1 MYGHL
6 NLFCIEPIAP
16 QCSKIKLKTLAGEAV
31 DITHFAETAKSEF
44 IIALRLLFLA
54 EFSMDT
60 GVVFPFAA
68 GKEKRRLRE
77 WWKKSRD

>member
-1 MYGHL
+1 LYGHL

-44 IIALRLLFLA
+44 TIAFRVLFLP
-54 EFSMDT
+54 EFSMAR
-60 GVVFPFAA
+60 GMIFPFAA
-68 GKEKRRLRE
+68 DKEG
-77 WWKKSRD
+77 